1 LGDVVEPFRE
11 YLTLS
16 EMETLSFAPVQ
27 QRDPLS
33 VSVFEKV
40 VIAFAQ
46 DGRVDL
52 LEVFNGSGL
61 FKNLETVEETLKT
74 LPPLPSTSTEKDV
87 PGANSTA
94 GAGVNRKPFTPPI
107 LVSAIPMLETLHKSL
122 VMYIW
127 LSYRY
132 DVSFP
137 DRPAAVEIKTRTEVV
152 LDQCLARL
160 PGLKKGNKKGPV
172 GRRDIKLFDP
182 KKERERVR
190 GPVKQK
196 KEVKWASKGEDQGR
210 RKSEIWRNVGMVS
223 GDEGKE

>member
-87 PGANSTA
+87 SVTNGLA
-94 GAGVNRKPFTPPI
+94 NRKPFTPPI

-182 KKERERVR
+182 KKERDR

-196 KEVKWASKGEDQGR
+196 KEVKWASKGDDQGR